1 VHEFVSSR
9 LHGLLQQFVVRC
21 QRRLAEEA
29 ADTTQR
35 SSACCDRSQKVRSH
49 LTSPMLRELHWLPVR
64 HRITY
69 KLTTIVYKCLHGLA
83 PPYLADD
90 WVPVTAGADCQRSA
104 DSPCL
109 VVPRTRTVL
118 GTCNFVVAG
127 PLVWNSLPANIRS
140 ASVSLQTST
149 GRLKTCL
156 FELPGAHLRTV

>member
-1 VHEFVSSR
+1 MDYCNSLLYGVND
-9 LHGLLQQFVVRC
+9 GLLKKLQI
-21 QRRLAEEA
+21 LHNA
-29 ADTTQR
+29 AAR
-35 SSACCDRSQKVRSH
+35 CDRSQKVRSH